1 MVNSTLVDIF
11 YIDYNI
17 KVVKII
23 LKVIIFNMIFL
34 LLVQGGKKNGG
45 RE

>member
-1 MVNSTLVDIF
+1 MLVDIF
-11 YIDYNI
+11 YIYYNI

>member
-23 LKVIIFNMIFL
+23 LKVIIFNMIFYYKFKG
-34 LLVQGGKKNGG
+34 VRKMAEEK
-45 RE
+45 